1 VIKVNRTEGQ
11 KRDQEKDQKD
21 QGKDQEKE
29 VEEMECPGVV
39 VE

>member
-1 VIKVNRTEGQ
+1 VIKVNQTEGRE
-11 KRDQEKDQKD
+11 RDQEKDQEK
-21 QGKDQEKE
+21 GQEKE